1 MHKETLKILAAQE
14 AKCPGT
20 IEAAEIAA
28 MRYRRHPLLA
38 MIDGLLRMAAWHAE
52 RFDGSPIAEDGFT
65 GPYWID
71 AAKNVRNMFSSASP
85 EGFSAGACEAVF
97 WRAMDIAGF
106 SEGDL

>member
-1 MHKETLKILAAQE
+1 MHNETLKILAAQE
-14 AKCPGT
+14 TMCRGS

-28 MRYRRHPLLA
+28 MRQRNHPLLA

-52 RFDGSPIAEDGFT
+52 RFDGSPIADDSYT

-71 AAKNVRNMFSSASP
+71 AAKNVRNMYSSASP
-85 EGFSAGACEAVF
+85 AGFSAGACEAVF